1 MEGNKGPA
9 IGIDLGTTYSCVGV
23 WQNNKVEIIANDLG
37 ARTTPSFV
45 AFTDSERL
53 IGEAALLQA
62 SRNPENTVFDAK
74 RMIGRKWSDEEIQ
87 ADMKHWPFRVISKG
101 DNPFIEVNFQAIAD
115 SYLGTDVKQAVIT
128 VPAYF
133 NDAQRVATKQAGQIA
148 GLDVLR
154 IINEPTSAAIA
165 YGLESTD
172 QNTESTILVFDY
184 GGGTLDV
191 SILNLEGGVFE
202 VKATGG
208 DTHLGG
214 EDIDNIIVGHFMA
227 EFKRKESLDISNNQ
241 RAIRRLRTACEKAK
255 RTLSSSVQASI
266 ELDSL
271 FEGRDFYSSIT
282 RARFEELCA
291 EEFRKCLQIVI
302 KVLADS
308 KIPKTDINEVV
319 LVGGSTRIPKIVELL
334 EGFFQGKKMNK
345 SINPDEAVAYGAAVQ
360 AGILTGAAKGGK
372 ADNILLLDVIP
383 LNLGIETQGG
393 VMAVVLP
400 RNTVMPTSQKKIF
413 STTRDGQDHV
423 DVKVYEGERPNV
435 RDCNLLGKFTL
446 EGIPT
451 HMKRAE
457 PQIEVT
463 FDVDANG
470 ILNVSAEELSS
481 KKKGQITIRSDKGR
495 LSGDQIEKMLKE
507 AEEYAAR
514 DKELIEITDWMNS
527 LENYAFNIK
536 NTLDTSPVSETIDAA
551 DRSTLEQLAR
561 DLQSWLDSHQRTDI
575 TLDEV
580 KSKRKE
586 AEAVYNPIMAK
597 VYEKVGHTVDPQYA
611 EQQKQQSEQGE
622 QGEQG
627 EHEQHGHD
635 Q

>member
-101 DNPFIEVNFQAIAD
+101 DNPFIEVNFQGRTLQFAPEEISSMVLSKMKAIAD

-214 EDIDNIIVGHFMA
+214 EDIDL
-227 EFKRKESLDISNNQ
+227 SLIH
-241 RAIRRLRTACEKAK
+241 I
-255 RTLSSSVQASI
+255 
-266 ELDSL
+266 
-271 FEGRDFYSSIT
+271 
-282 RARFEELCA
+282 
-291 EEFRKCLQIVI
+291 
-302 KVLADS
+302 
-308 KIPKTDINEVV
+308 
-319 LVGGSTRIPKIVELL
+319 
-334 EGFFQGKKMNK
+334 
-345 SINPDEAVAYGAAVQ
+345 
-360 AGILTGAAKGGK
+360 
-372 ADNILLLDVIP
+372 
-383 LNLGIETQGG
+383 
-393 VMAVVLP
+393 
-400 RNTVMPTSQKKIF
+400 
-413 STTRDGQDHV
+413 
-423 DVKVYEGERPNV
+423 
-435 RDCNLLGKFTL
+435 
-446 EGIPT
+446 
-451 HMKRAE
+451 
-457 PQIEVT
+457 
-463 FDVDANG
+463 
-470 ILNVSAEELSS
+470 
-481 KKKGQITIRSDKGR
+481 
-495 LSGDQIEKMLKE
+495 
-507 AEEYAAR
+507 
-514 DKELIEITDWMNS
+514 
-527 LENYAFNIK
+527 
-536 NTLDTSPVSETIDAA
+536 
-551 DRSTLEQLAR
+551 
-561 DLQSWLDSHQRTDI
+561 
-575 TLDEV
+575 
-580 KSKRKE
+580 
-586 AEAVYNPIMAK
+586 
-597 VYEKVGHTVDPQYA
+597 
-611 EQQKQQSEQGE
+611 
-622 QGEQG
+622 
-627 EHEQHGHD
+627 
-635 Q
+635 